1 MYRASLQE
9 ANFVKIWYLSKICF
23 KTEGTVWKNQQNK
36 KAVQNTQPFISPDSI
51 YPFRGVNFSTLLSC
65 GFTFLRNE

>member
-23 KTEGTVWKNQQNK
+23 KTEGTAWKNQQNK
-36 KAVQNTQPFISPDSI
+36 KAVQNTQPFYNPGFHLS
-51 YPFRGVNFSTLLSC
+51 FSRRKLLH
-65 GFTFLRNE
+65 FVILWFHLPEK